1 MKLIELIYASNQ
13 WHTTNAM
20 WEIDNINWIINNFIK
35 ETNKHIVCK
44 RIHKY
49 KETRDELSN
58 KLMRCSGYLKK
69 PKRERGGGGQ
79 QKKKEKL

>member
-1 MKLIELIYASNQ
+1 
-13 WHTTNAM
+13 M
-20 WEIDNINWIINNFIK
+20 WEIDNINWIINNLIK
-35 ETNKHIVCK
+35 ETNKHIEYK

-58 KLMRCSGYLKK
+58 KLIRFSGYLKK